1 MDFYIRPKRRPQG
14 QKVTRKL
21 NITKLKNQLTAQDL
35 QSRMDSKLLDIRSD
49 QSSIDEQWESF
60 RDTVHSIALETLG
73 QITRN
78 HQDWFDEN
86 DQEIQKLLEEKRRL
100 LRAHQNDTTCT
111 AKKAAFNN
119 IRSTVQAKLRLMQD
133 AWLSAKADE
142 IQGYADKHD
151 TKKFYEALKAVYGP
165 QFSFGSTPLLS
176 SDGTSLLTNKRLILE
191 RWAEHFNIVLN
202 RPAQINEEAIAR
214 LPQVLTN
221 HELAVPP
228 AVEEINPTG
237 TTLIDELSHLPPLP
251 ELDREPYLMEIR
263 TTLSYLKNRK
273 SLLSDRVSE
282 EIYKYGAP
290 ALVQRFHQIILYYRK
305 SVLIPERWKHADII
319 TIFNKKGD
327 RPDCNSSRGISL
339 LDFAGKVLARI
350 LLSQRLGHFVEGIL
364 PESQC
369 GFRANRSTID
379 MVFVSRLLL
388 EKCREQCDA
397 SFAFI
402 DLAMSNRT
410 LYAEDIDNRA
420 LPRTL
425 THSFFKSFYEL
436 DVRHLNILLH
446 TNLI

>member
-73 QITRN
+73 QVTRN

-176 SDGTSLLTNKRLILE
+176 SDGTSFPTNKRLILE

-214 LPQVLTN
+214 LPQVPTN

-228 AVEEINPTG
+228 AVEENFTG
-237 TTLIDELSHLPPLP
+237 IFRNNSAAFTDWKELRNSDSEAANTTQRGSLSGVGVPAGSQEAVLDTGQDP
-251 ELDREPYLMEIR
+251 EAPVFRPR
-263 TTLSYLKNRK
+263 S
-273 SLLSDRVSE
+273 SE
-282 EIYKYGAP
+282 
-290 ALVQRFHQIILYYRK
+290 VQGCRR
-305 SVLIPERWKHADII
+305 IPI
-319 TIFNKKGD
+319 KKKLQEFD
-327 RPDCNSSRGISL
+327 
-339 LDFAGKVLARI
+339 GKVSWEAYRIRFELLADQV
-350 LLSQRLGHFVEGIL
+350 LKQLSVADRSRYSSLVEVLWKRYGNMYQSEVYIARFRTRVRARG
-364 PESQC
+364 ESLQ
-369 GFRANRSTID
+369 
-379 MVFVSRLLL
+379 
-388 EKCREQCDA
+388 
-397 SFAFI
+397 
-402 DLAMSNRT
+402 
-410 LYAEDIDNRA
+410 
-420 LPRTL
+420 
-425 THSFFKSFYEL
+425 
-436 DVRHLNILLH
+436 
-446 TNLI
+446 

>member
-1 MDFYIRPKRRPQG
+1 MDFYIQPKRRPQG

-35 QSRMDSKLLDIRSD
+35 QSRMDSKLLGIRSD

-73 QITRN
+73 QVTRN

-119 IRSTVQAKLRLMQD
+119 IRSTVQAKLGLMQD

-151 TKKFYEALKAVYGP
+151 TKKFYEALKAVYGLL
-165 QFSFGSTPLLS
+165 FSFGSTPLLS

-214 LPQVLTN
+214 LPQVPTN

-228 AVEEINPTG
+228 AVEEVSRAIKKMSTGKAPGSDAIPAEVFKSGGPTMISQL
-237 TTLIDELSHLPPLP
+237 TSLFQSMW
-251 ELDREPYLMEIR
+251 DREQLPQDFRDATI
-263 TTLSYLKNRK
+263 
-273 SLLSDRVSE
+273 VH
-282 EIYKYGAP
+282 IYK
-290 ALVQRFHQIILYYRK
+290 R
-305 SVLIPERWKHADII
+305 
-319 TIFNKKGD
+319 KGD
-327 RPDCNSSRGISL
+327 RQSCDNHRGLRASYTGIICDIHAFPKDIS
-339 LDFAGKVLARI
+339 DGCEQNF
-350 LLSQRLGHFVEGIL
+350 QQF
-364 PESQC
+364 
-369 GFRANRSTID
+369 
-379 MVFVSRLLL
+379 L
-388 EKCREQCDA
+388 E
-397 SFAFI
+397 
-402 DLAMSNRT
+402 
-410 LYAEDIDNRA
+410 Y
-420 LPRTL
+420 
-425 THSFFKSFYEL
+425 
-436 DVRHLNILLH
+436 
-446 TNLI
+446 

>member
-202 RPAQINEEAIAR
+202 QPAQINEEAIAR
-214 LPQVLTN
+214 LPQVPTN

-228 AVEEINPTG
+228 AVEEKING
-237 TTLIDELSHLPPLP
+237 RCE
-251 ELDREPYLMEIR
+251 
-263 TTLSYLKNRK
+263 
-273 SLLSDRVSE
+273 V
-282 EIYKYGAP
+282 
-290 ALVQRFHQIILYYRK
+290 
-305 SVLIPERWKHADII
+305 ERW
-319 TIFNKKGD
+319 
-327 RPDCNSSRGISL
+327 SRRMETTRDSKRIS
-339 LDFAGKVLARI
+339 VI
-350 LLSQRLGHFVEGIL
+350 Q
-364 PESQC
+364 
-369 GFRANRSTID
+369 
-379 MVFVSRLLL
+379 
-388 EKCREQCDA
+388 
-397 SFAFI
+397 
-402 DLAMSNRT
+402 
-410 LYAEDIDNRA
+410 
-420 LPRTL
+420 
-425 THSFFKSFYEL
+425 
-436 DVRHLNILLH
+436 
-446 TNLI
+446 

>member
-73 QITRN
+73 QVTRN

-111 AKKAAFNN
+111 AKKAAFNS

-214 LPQVLTN
+214 LPQVPTN

-228 AVEEINPTG
+228 AVEEKGYLRPHPPRTQLTFSRNPYHEEALYPVIQGPCLNLAATFTVPAPRHG
-237 TTLIDELSHLPPLP
+237 SARELGKSEDMMQVAVRRISKPLQGYRLRQ
-251 ELDREPYLMEIR
+251 E
-263 TTLSYLKNRK
+263 TSY
-273 SLLSDRVSE
+273 SFGSAV
-282 EIYKYGAP
+282 P
-290 ALVQRFHQIILYYRK
+290 
-305 SVLIPERWKHADII
+305 
-319 TIFNKKGD
+319 
-327 RPDCNSSRGISL
+327 
-339 LDFAGKVLARI
+339 
-350 LLSQRLGHFVEGIL
+350 
-364 PESQC
+364 
-369 GFRANRSTID
+369 
-379 MVFVSRLLL
+379 SRL
-388 EKCREQCDA
+388 R
-397 SFAFI
+397 
-402 DLAMSNRT
+402 
-410 LYAEDIDNRA
+410 
-420 LPRTL
+420 
-425 THSFFKSFYEL
+425 L
-436 DVRHLNILLH
+436 D
-446 TNLI
+446 